1 MTSGNLKNIYDIH
14 DEYPERTANSDSSK
28 INLLD
33 VLTNGSS
40 ELLVQCLNLVRTPF
54 ERGSAVFFGLPGLST
69 TSGTQHVCLL
79 TPCVCP
85 EVNRRRGGLYLSL
98 LISVVGPHCRRLAFA

>member
-33 VLTNGSS
+33 VLTNGSRWQRKIKLAQL
-40 ELLVQCLNLVRTPF
+40 EAERKLMTLLH
-54 ERGSAVFFGLPGLST
+54 FG
-69 TSGTQHVCLL
+69 
-79 TPCVCP
+79 
-85 EVNRRRGGLYLSL
+85 R
-98 LISVVGPHCRRLAFA
+98 